1 MMIMM
6 RVKKANKKEEL
17 FSNRRIIRSID
28 TWRKDLSK
36 MEEIEKVNTR
46 LKKEEESNN
55 RRYQLEASR
64 SYCFR
69 NAQAK
74 DRNWWVRD

>member
-1 MMIMM
+1 MIIIIIMMMIMM

-46 LKKEEESNN
+46 LKK
-55 RRYQLEASR
+55 RRGIQ
-64 SYCFR
+64 
-69 NAQAK
+69 
-74 DRNWWVRD
+74 

>member
-1 MMIMM
+1 MMMIMM

-46 LKKEEESNN
+46 LKK
-55 RRYQLEASR
+55 RRGIQ
-64 SYCFR
+64 
-69 NAQAK
+69 
-74 DRNWWVRD
+74 